1 MTPFHQYPNAHRM
14 LARMPLEHQS
24 LFTEVQVAAI
34 ENAIAPRTHKLDL
47 RLSLPLLGKGAYF
60 VFMGGPNRR
69 QSDRTRAEQL
79 KQQPIADVQSALTKA
94 ASISGTL
101 QHSPTVRR
109 LLQRVPNKIIATF
122 EPAQIR
128 AMEKALVPRSH
139 LVDIRLSLPLFG
151 KGAYLVFSAGPNRR
165 SHYRDL
171 QNGNPFVMPAVF
183 ASVIVG
189 AGSIFGLV
197 HLKGSSILAAPDPV
211 FDQGPDFHQ
220 TVVPFKKN
228 QRECM
233 ESGRQWINN
242 ECIDDIHDPTF

>member
-1 MTPFHQYPNAHRM
+1 MTSFHQYPNAHRM
-14 LARMPLEHQS
+14 LSRMPLEHQA
-24 LFTEVQVAAI
+24 LFTAAQI
-34 ENAIAPRTHKLDL
+34 AAVENALAPRTHKLDL
-47 RLSLPLLGKGAYF
+47 RMSLPLLGRGAYF

-69 QSDRTRAEQL
+69 QSERSQAEQL
-79 KQQPIADVQSALTKA
+79 KQKKPADMQSALTKA

-109 LLQRVPNKIIATF
+109 LLQRVPNEIVATF
-122 EPAQIR
+122 KPTQIR

-139 LVDIRLSLPLFG
+139 LVDIRLSLPMFG
-151 KGAYLVFSAGPNRR
+151 KGAYLVFAAGPNRR
-165 SHYRDL
+165 SHYRDI

-183 ASVIVG
+183 ASVVVG

-197 HLKGSSILAAPDPV
+197 HLKGSAILAAPDPV
-211 FDQGPDFHQ
+211 FDQGPGFHQ

-242 ECIDDIHDPTF
+242 ECIDEIHDPTF